1 MRGSQVIV
9 GPTDRGMAK
18 CYDSQ
23 SVEERYSSK
32 WLGFKWNHLYA
43 LHFSQYVPR
52 LFASTQHK
60 FAKKKQ
66 KNVREFFSISEKFCV
81 RKTVLRPHA
90 SRATTIFPQIL
101 RASIF
106 NYDSKKCDFPKC
118 GFLST
123 RIPEVLRHPF
133 KEVRYVSPTRGHR
146 TEVYPFI
153 FFFRT
158 GDITAWVRVSPHR
171 RT

>member
-66 KNVREFFSISEKFCV
+66 KNVREFQDSIASA
-81 RKTVLRPHA
+81 RKPGDNN
-90 SRATTIFPQIL
+90 FPANI
-101 RASIF
+101 
-106 NYDSKKCDFPKC
+106 
-118 GFLST
+118 
-123 RIPEVLRHPF
+123 
-133 KEVRYVSPTRGHR
+133 
-146 TEVYPFI
+146 
-153 FFFRT
+153 T
-158 GDITAWVRVSPHR
+158 GKYF
-171 RT
+171 